1 MKLLVI
7 KDKPS
12 MTQYRV
18 RKLCQLL
25 ECEDGGERDVKWL
38 SMFARS
44 KIHAKPVDTGE
55 ADYLLQ
61 ELVAPGERIE
71 RHSLVVGASG

>member
-1 MKLLVI
+1 
-7 KDKPS
+7 
-12 MTQYRV
+12 
-18 RKLCQLL
+18 
-25 ECEDGGERDVKWL
+25 
-38 SMFARS
+38 MFARS